1 MEIAARA
8 LSCVRRWSAALVLLA
23 LASASAWL
31 VYRIDQSE
39 PRAARPQSHEPD
51 SYMEGFTRTA
61 MDEHGHV
68 KTRLYA
74 ERMFHYPD
82 DDSTRLARPRI
93 EILEDGPS
101 WYAAA
106 ETGFVD
112 AKGEVVLL
120 HGEVRIWRDD
130 AAGGRAIEVITTRMR
145 VLPTTRYAETD
156 DPVTLVTPE
165 SVTHAVGM
173 RGDLRFN
180 RLELLKH
187 VRSRYENGPSRQRK
201 SD

>member
-1 MEIAARA
+1 M
-8 LSCVRRWSAALVLLA
+8 LLA
-23 LASASAWL
+23 LSGASTWL

-39 PRAARPQSHEPD
+39 PRAARPRSHEPD

-61 MDEHGHV
+61 MDERGHV

-82 DDSTRLARPRI
+82 DDSTRLTRPRM
-93 EILEDGPS
+93 EILQDGPP

-112 AKGEVVLL
+112 ATGEVVLL
-120 HGEVRIWRDD
+120 RGEVRIWRDD
-130 AAGGRAIEVITTRMR
+130 KAGGRAIEVITTRMR

-156 DPVTLVTPE
+156 DPVTLVTPD

-180 RLELLKH
+180 RLELLKQ
-187 VRSRYENGPSRQRK
+187 VRTRYETRYDKEKGPSRQRK
-201 SD
+201 SG

>member
-1 MEIAARA
+1 
-8 LSCVRRWSAALVLLA
+8 VLLA
-23 LASASAWL
+23 LAGASAWL
-31 VYRIDQSE
+31 VYRLDQSA

-61 MDEHGHV
+61 MDERGHV

-93 EILEDGPS
+93 EILDDGPP

-120 HGEVRIWRDD
+120 HGEVRIWRED

-180 RLELLKH
+180 RLELLKQ

-201 SD
+201 SG

>member
-1 MEIAARA
+1 M
-8 LSCVRRWSAALVLLA
+8 LLA
-23 LASASAWL
+23 LAGASAWL

-39 PRAARPQSHEPD
+39 PRAARPLSHEPD

-61 MDEHGHV
+61 MDESGQV
-68 KTRLYA
+68 KTHLYA

-82 DDSTRLARPRI
+82 DDSTRLTRPRI
-93 EILEDGPS
+93 EILDDGPP

-120 HGEVRIWRDD
+120 RGEVRIWRDN
-130 AAGGRAIEVITTRMR
+130 ASGGRAIEVITTRMR
-145 VLPTTRYAETD
+145 VLPTVRYAETD

-173 RGDLRFN
+173 RGDLRSN
-180 RLELLKH
+180 RLELLKQ
-187 VRSRYENGPSRQRK
+187 VRTRYETRPSRK
-201 SD
+201 SG

>member
-1 MEIAARA
+1 LIKVPA
-8 LSCVRRWSAALVLLA
+8 LSWVRHWSAALVLLA
-23 LASASAWL
+23 LAGASAWL
-31 VYRIDQSE
+31 VDRIDQSE
-39 PRAARPQSHEPD
+39 PRAARSESHEPD

-61 MDEHGHV
+61 MDERGHV

-74 ERMFHYPD
+74 DRMFHYPD

-93 EILEDGPS
+93 EILDDGPP

-120 HGEVRIWRDD
+120 HGEVRIWRED

-156 DPVTLVTPE
+156 DPVTLMTPE

-180 RLELLKH
+180 RLELLKQ
-187 VRSRYENGPSRQRK
+187 VRSRYEYGPSRQRK
-201 SD
+201 SG

>member
-1 MEIAARA
+1 
-8 LSCVRRWSAALVLLA
+8 VLLA
-23 LASASAWL
+23 LWGASAWL
-31 VYRIDQSE
+31 VYRIAESG

-61 MDEHGHV
+61 MDERGHV

-74 ERMFHYPD
+74 DRMFHYPD
-82 DDSTRLARPRI
+82 DDSTRLTRPRI
-93 EILEDGPS
+93 EILEDGPP

-120 HGEVRIWRDD
+120 RGEVRIWRND
-130 AAGGRAIEVITTRMR
+130 AAGGRAIEIITTRMR

-180 RLELLKH
+180 RLELLEQ
-187 VRSRYENGPSRQRK
+187 VRTRYESRYEKGPSRQRR

>member
-1 MEIAARA
+1 VADRA
-8 LSCVRRWSAALVLLA
+8 LSWVRRWSAALVLLA
-23 LASASAWL
+23 LWGASAWL
-31 VYRIDQSE
+31 VYRIDQSG

-61 MDEHGHV
+61 MDERGHV
-68 KTRLYA
+68 KTRL
-74 ERMFHYPD
+74 
-82 DDSTRLARPRI
+82 TRPRI
-93 EILEDGPS
+93 EILEDGPP

-120 HGEVRIWRDD
+120 RGEVRIWRDD

-187 VRSRYENGPSRQRK
+187 VRTRYEKGPSHQRR